1 MGPAPQIRALSAHT
15 PGCRLLP
22 RVGEAGTGL
31 GEVYVCSGRGTV
43 CILQLPLLV
52 QLYKP
57 VGIVTFLKK
66 KKNPD
71 SKVSLIDFSPSLPPL
86 KTTKKR
92 NKKKYFSS
100 RTLITTATDLNGYF
114 CQVSESLKEGGGS
127 SRCFTEWAAKQMN
140 INVTVKLKLR
150 KKGWQKGHGKV
161 WRTIV
166 LCSFGT
172 WWKPWQRK
180 DRNCNWF
187 LTEFFWCWKK
197 PKYLLCTVALIKKI
211 SS

>member
-92 NKKKYFSS
+92 NKKKILFIKDFNHHCN
-100 RTLITTATDLNGYF
+100 R
-114 CQVSESLKEGGGS
+114 SERVFLSGERESKRGRRL
-127 SRCFTEWAAKQMN
+127 FQM
-140 INVTVKLKLR
+140 L
-150 KKGWQKGHGKV
+150 H
-161 WRTIV
+161 
-166 LCSFGT
+166 
-172 WWKPWQRK
+172 
-180 DRNCNWF
+180 
-187 LTEFFWCWKK
+187 
-197 PKYLLCTVALIKKI
+197 
-211 SS
+211 